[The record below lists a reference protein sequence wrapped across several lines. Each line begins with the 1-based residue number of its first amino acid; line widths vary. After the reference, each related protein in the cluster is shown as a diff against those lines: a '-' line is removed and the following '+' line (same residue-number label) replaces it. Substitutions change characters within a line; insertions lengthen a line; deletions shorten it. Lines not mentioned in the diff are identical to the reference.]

1 MTANPAGW
9 RASSRSQNVSSRVE
23 VRTSRFGVAVRNS
36 AHRQDGHLTAS
47 AEQWRSFVTAVK
59 AGRFDR

>member
-9 RASSRSQNVSSRVE
+9 RASSRSQNVSSRLE
-23 VRTSRFGVAVRNS
+23 VGPLRTGVAVRDS
-36 AHRQDGHLTAS
+36 ALQEGDHITAS
-47 AEQWRSFVTAVK
+47 AEQWRLFVAAVK